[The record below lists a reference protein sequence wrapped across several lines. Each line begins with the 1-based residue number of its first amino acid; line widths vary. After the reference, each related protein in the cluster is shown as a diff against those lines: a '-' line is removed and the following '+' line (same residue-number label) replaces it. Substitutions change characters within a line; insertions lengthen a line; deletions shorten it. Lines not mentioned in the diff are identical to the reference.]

1 MKVKIKPI
9 NKNNWARVTKKQCA
23 FTNLK
28 EMDGVAYL
36 IKIEEVKQPL
46 EKYCLGEL
54 VKLADVGYYWLQI
67 GLKDK
72 NFWLTAMYDADGNFV
87 QYYFDVTR
95 KNVIQG
101 EESYFEDLYLDVICL
116 GDEKI
121 EILDKDEL
129 DEALSE
135 GSIDKIDYDFAVKT
149 AEGIIASVLKNK
161 SEYDKLCLKYFRLLK
176 KKLAGE

>member
-9 NKNNWARVTKKQCA
+9 NKSNWARVIKRETACVDI
-23 FTNLK
+23 K
-28 EMDGVAYL
+28 EQEGVAYL
-36 IKIEEVKQPL
+36 IKIKEVTEPL
-46 EKYCLGEL
+46 SKICLGEL

-72 NFWLTAMYDADGNFV
+72 NFWLTAMYDENEKFV

-101 EESYFEDLYLDVICL
+101 KESYFEDLYLDVICL
-116 GDEKI
+116 GEGKI

-129 DEALSE
+129 DDALLE
-135 GSIDKIDYDFAVKT
+135 GSIDKRDYDFSVKT
-149 AEGIIASVLKNK
+149 AEQIIANVLKNK
-161 SEYDKLCLKYFRLLK
+161 SEYDKLCMKYFKILK